1 MGDCRA
7 VVLRGPEHAQPY
19 TQLTTD
25 MRATYAPE
33 AQRIAQAGLTLTL
46 TLFLTLTLTLPLPP
60 TPTPTPTPTLTLNLT
75 PTLNL
80 TRACPSRRR
89 HVASLS
95 SRSTTPLP

>member
-46 TLFLTLTLTLPLPP
+46 TLFLTLTLTLTLTRTP
-60 TPTPTPTPTLTLNLT
+60 TRTPTPTPTLTLSLSLT
-75 PTLNL
+75 L
-80 TRACPSRRR
+80 TRHAALRRE
-89 HVASLS
+89 
-95 SRSTTPLP
+95 PLVS

>member
-46 TLFLTLTLTLPLPP
+46 TLTLTSTSTLTLTLTPALTLTLTLPL
-60 TPTPTPTPTLTLNLT
+60 
-75 PTLNL
+75 
-80 TRACPSRRR
+80 TRWRCWVP
-89 HVASLS
+89 
-95 SRSTTPLP
+95 